1 MPIRNDEAFFL
12 KNVTLHTFTMIRI
25 CCILCFLTTSIYAQ
39 VTTISGY
46 VREQGSLEKLPGVV
60 VSVEGYSQHTVSNT
74 YGFYSLSLPTDKNY
88 TISFSSVG
96 YQKIE
101 KRVDLK
107 IETFLSVELP
117 TNVTHLDEV
126 TIKDRKLTEPGV
138 TRLPIQQIKLIPAL
152 LGEKDVIKAL
162 QLLPGVQKATEGF
175 TALYVRGGGPDQNLI
190 LLDEAPV
197 YNANHLFGLFSTFNG
212 DAIGNVSFWKG
223 GFPARYGGR
232 LSSVIDLKMKEGNKE
247 KFHGEGGIGLLSSR
261 LTVEGPI
268 SKGKSSYLISAR
280 RSYFDLISKPFMQ
293 KNTATLYNFFDIN
306 AKSNVELSSKDN
318 LYFSGYF
325 GNDKLVNNEESIN
338 SASIVQT
345 KSKLIWGNATG
356 TLRWNHQLNT
366 KLFANTTLFFTNFN
380 FDLTEDFHRRRD
392 SISTGMSTS
401 FRSSLQDWGFK
412 TDFDYYPNNFHTI
425 KSGFQFI
432 RHRFK
437 PRIYAFED
445 LSQKSSEENTE
456 KYVSTEYSIY
466 VEDAFKISN
475 QFNFNGG
482 IRLTGLKSDGKN
494 YLFFEPRL
502 TLNYLLA
509 EKWSISASYSRGNQF
524 IHLLS
529 NTGIGLSTDLWVPTT
544 RQTPPQ
550 QADQITAGISRKFPK
565 NGLVFTVES
574 FRKWLRNIIAYREG
588 ASFLA
593 ISDGVQELK
602 WKDNVTNGKGWAYG
616 TEFLL
621 QKNTGKLTGWIGYTL
636 SWTIHQFDDLNNGK
650 RFFPRYDRRHDISI
664 VGSYKISEKVRLSAN
679 WLYAT
684 GNSISAPLSY
694 SFINYDFS
702 ANPTGGVINTIDYL
716 GSRNSF
722 RAEAYHRLDL
732 SVQLLKKKRWGERSW
747 EFGLYNAYSRKNPF
761 YYYLK
766 TRNDFAEKGQRTEL
780 VKKSLF
786 PVIPSI
792 TYNFKF

>member
-1 MPIRNDEAFFL
+1 
-12 KNVTLHTFTMIRI
+12 MIRI

-74 YGFYSLSLPTDKNY
+74 YGFYSLSLPRDKNY
-88 TISFSSVG
+88 TILFSSVG

-325 GNDKLVNNEESIN
+325 GHDKLVNNEESIN

-475 QFNFNGG
+475 QFDFNGG

>member
-1 MPIRNDEAFFL
+1 
-12 KNVTLHTFTMIRI
+12 MIRI

-325 GNDKLVNNEESIN
+325 GNDKLANNEESIN
-338 SASIVQT
+338 SASVVQT

-445 LSQKSSEENTE
+445 LSRKSSEENTE
-456 KYVSTEYSIY
+456 KYVSAEYSIY

-482 IRLTGLKSDGKN
+482 LRLTGLKSDGKN

>member
-1 MPIRNDEAFFL
+1 ME
-12 KNVTLHTFTMIRI
+12 NVTLHTFTMTKI
-25 CCILCFLTTSIYAQ
+25 CCILCFLTSSIYAQ

-60 VSVEGYSQHTVSNT
+60 VSVEGNSQHTVSNT
-74 YGFYSLSLPTDKNY
+74 YGFYSLSLPSDKNY
-88 TISFSSVG
+88 TISFSSLG
-96 YQKIE
+96 YKKIE
-101 KRVDLK
+101 KQVDLRT
-107 IETFLSVELP
+107 ETFLSVDLP
-117 TNVTHLDEV
+117 TSVTHLDEV
-126 TIKDRKLTEPGV
+126 TVKDEKLTELGM
-138 TRLPIQQIKLIPAL
+138 TRLPIQQIKQIPTL

-162 QLLPGVQKATEGF
+162 QLLPGVQIATEGF

-212 DAIGNVSFWKG
+212 DAIGNVTFWKG

-261 LTVEGPI
+261 LTLEGPI

-280 RSYFDLISKPFMQ
+280 RSYFDLISKPFLQ
-293 KNTATLYNFFDIN
+293 KNNATLYNFFDIN
-306 AKSNVELSSKDN
+306 AKGNVELSPRNN
-318 LYFSGYF
+318 LYLSGYF
-325 GNDKLVNNEESIN
+325 GNDKLANNELSIN

-356 TLRWNHQLNT
+356 TLRWNHQLNS
-366 KLFANTTLFFTNFN
+366 KLFANTTLLFTNFN
-380 FDLTEDFHRRRD
+380 FDLTEDFHRQRD
-392 SISTGMSTS
+392 SVSTGMSTS
-401 FRSSLQDWGFK
+401 FQSSLQDWGFK

-425 KSGFQFI
+425 KAGFQFT

-445 LSQKSSEENTE
+445 LTQKSSEKNTE
-456 KYVSTEYSIY
+456 KYISAEYSLY

-475 QFNFNGG
+475 QINFDGG
-482 IRLTGLKSDGKN
+482 LRLAGLKSDGKQ
-494 YLFFEPRL
+494 YFFFEPRL

-509 EKWSISASYSRGNQF
+509 KKWSISASYSRGNQF

-544 RQTPPQ
+544 KQTPPQ

-565 NGLVFTVES
+565 NGLVFTVET

-616 TEFLL
+616 TELLL

-650 RFFPRYDRRHDISI
+650 RFFPRYDRRHDISL
-664 VGSYKISEKVRLSAN
+664 VGSYKISEKVRISAN

-684 GNSISAPLSY
+684 GNSISAPQSY

-702 ANPTGGVINTIDYL
+702 ANPTGGAINTIDYQ

-722 RAEAYHRLDL
+722 RAEPYHRLDL

-766 TRNDFAEKGQRTEL
+766 TRNDFVEKGQRTEL